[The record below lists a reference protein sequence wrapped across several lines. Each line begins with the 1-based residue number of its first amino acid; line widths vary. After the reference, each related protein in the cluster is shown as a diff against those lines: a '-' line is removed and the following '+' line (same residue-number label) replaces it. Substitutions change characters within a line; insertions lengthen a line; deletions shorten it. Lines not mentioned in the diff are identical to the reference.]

1 MQGIVP
7 DKHSTY
13 QDGEG
18 IMQKQLLN
26 EGWQMRECG
35 AGEYMSAAVPGSVYL
50 DLLNNGR
57 IEDPFYRGNELK
69 TLPLI
74 DRDYE
79 YRTVFDTA
87 EELLDCDEVLL
98 RFDGIDTLATIM
110 LNGRVVGEAKNMH
123 RVWEFPVKELLKP
136 AGNELHIVFHS
147 PTKFIAES
155 FEENPIPGDANGMKG
170 MPRLRK
176 AHCMFGW
183 DWAPRLPDAGL
194 YRPVSLVGIKKARID
209 SVYIEQKHEDGR
221 VRLTLTLEAETA
233 CEAAE
238 SCAARV
244 ASGGEMPL
252 GQARADGAKVPLAA
266 FTYRVTVTDPSGRET
281 VYTDSP
287 SEIVIEDPQ
296 IWWPNGLGA
305 QPLYTVRVELLDS
318 ERERTCE
325 ETGCAEAGAASC
337 AVAGESTGYPEAGG
351 QAGSAVR
358 VLDTWQRRIGLRTM
372 SMHRVKDQYGETFAH
387 EVNGVP
393 FFGVGADYIPMD
405 SLVARVDAEKTR
417 RFVAMAKD
425 ANFNVLRVWGGG
437 YYPDDFFYDACDEFG
452 LVVWQDF
459 MFACCVY
466 DLTEEFE
473 ANITAE
479 FIDNVKRIRHHASL
493 GLWCG
498 NNEMELFLAD
508 EKKVWCDNPIRYS
521 DYVKMYEYL
530 IPKALK
536 KYDPQTYYWPASPSC
551 GGGFDNPNDENRG
564 DVHYWKVWHGGLPFS
579 AYRRLFPRYM
589 SEFGF
594 ESLPALKTVE
604 TFTEPEDR
612 NIFSYVM
619 EKHQRCA
626 FGNGTVMRYMEQTY
640 LYPTSLDMIIYGSQ
654 LMQAEAM
661 RYGVEHFRRNRG
673 RCMGAVIWQFNDCWP
688 VASWAMVDYFGR
700 WKAVMYCA
708 KRFFAPLLLSCE
720 EEGMHTQT
728 PNLNTQPFDY
738 EKSIRLCA
746 NNETLTGRNVTVRW
760 QLRDASA
767 RILREESCGLA
778 LAPMS
783 STWLDKVE
791 LPDADVFE
799 NYVSYEMEEN
809 GVTVSRGTVLLCF
822 PKYFHFR
829 RPVFDVKTEGDEL
842 VISADCFA
850 KGVWIRNGNDDMR
863 LEDNYFDLNGET
875 RRIKITEGKPE
886 DITVS
891 SVYDIR

>member
-1 MQGIVP
+1 
-7 DKHSTY
+7 
-13 QDGEG
+13 
-18 IMQKQLLN
+18 MQKQGLN

-35 AGEYMSAAVPGSVYL
+35 AGEYQSATVPGSVIL
-50 DLLNNGR
+50 DLLKNGR
-57 IEDPFYRGNELK
+57 IEDPFYRDNELK
-69 TLPLI
+69 TLPLS
-74 DRDYE
+74 DLDYE
-79 YRTVFDTA
+79 YRTVFSVS
-87 EELLDCDEVLL
+87 EEMLGCDEVLL
-98 RFDGIDTLATIM
+98 HFDGVDTLASIL
-110 LNGRVVGEAKNMH
+110 LNGQAVGEAKNMH
-123 RVWEFPVKELLKP
+123 RVWEFSVKELLKP
-136 AGNELHIVFHS
+136 DGNELRVVFHS

-155 FEENPIPGDANGMKG
+155 YARNPIPGDANGMRG

-183 DWAPRLPDAGL
+183 DWAPRIPDMGL
-194 YRPVSLVGIKKARID
+194 YRPVSLLGIEKARID
-209 SVYIEQKHEDGR
+209 SVYIEQKHEDGV
-221 VRLTLTLEAETA
+221 VRLALQVEVETA
-233 CEAAE
+233 CGAAAH
-238 SCAARV
+238 SVLACDAA
-244 ASGGEMPL
+244 PC
-252 GQARADGAKVPLAA
+252 GAAGATEFP
-266 FTYRVTVTDPSGRET
+266 YRVTVTDPDGREILCA
-281 VYTDSP
+281 DSP
-287 SEIVIEDPQ
+287 SEIVIEKPQ
-296 IWWPNGLGA
+296 LWWPNGLGA
-305 QPLYTVRVELLDS
+305 QPLYTVRVELLD
-318 ERERTCE
+318 
-325 ETGCAEAGAASC
+325 
-337 AVAGESTGYPEAGG
+337 GG
-351 QAGSAVR
+351 R
-358 VLDTWQRRIGLRTM
+358 VLDVWQRRIGLRTM
-372 SMHRVKDQYGETFAH
+372 TMHRVKDPYGESFAH
-387 EVNGVP
+387 EVNGVS

-417 RFVAMAKD
+417 TLIAAAKD
-425 ANFNVLRVWGGG
+425 ANFNVVRVWGGG
-437 YYPDDFFYDACDEFG
+437 YYPDDFFFDACDEAG

-479 FIDNVKRIRHHASL
+479 FIDNIKRIRHHASL

-521 DYVKMYEYL
+521 DYIKMYEYL
-530 IPKALK
+530 IPKVLK
-536 KYDPQTYYWPASPSC
+536 RYDPQTFYWPASPSC
-551 GGGFDNPNDENRG
+551 GGGFDQPNDERRG

-612 NIFSYVM
+612 NLFSYVL

-626 FGNGTVMRYMEQTY
+626 FGNGTIMRYMEQTY
-640 LYPTSLDMIIYGSQ
+640 LYPESLDMTIYASQ

-700 WKAVMYCA
+700 WKAVMYYA

-746 NNETLTGRNVTVRW
+746 SNETLTERKVTVIW
-760 QLRDASA
+760 QLRDACA
-767 RILREESCGLA
+767 HVLREERCEMT

-783 STWLDKVE
+783 STWLDKVL
-791 LPDADVFE
+791 LPEADVFE
-799 NYVSYEMEEN
+799 HYVSYQMESDGE
-809 GVTVSRGTVLLCF
+809 TVSQGSVLFCF

-829 RPVFDVKTEGDEL
+829 RPLFHVAVEGDEL

-850 KGVWIRNGNDDMR
+850 KGVWIQNAADDMR
-863 LEDNYFDLNGET
+863 LEDNYFDMDGGT
-875 RRIKITEGKPE
+875 RRIRIACGSPEG
-886 DITVS
+886 ITVN

>member
-1 MQGIVP
+1 
-7 DKHSTY
+7 
-13 QDGEG
+13 
-18 IMQKQLLN
+18 MQKQLLN
-26 EGWQMRECG
+26 EGWQMREYG
-35 AGEYMSAAVPGSVYL
+35 AGEYLSAAVPGSVFL
-50 DLLNNGR
+50 DLLKNGR
-57 IEDPFYRGNELK
+57 IEDPFYRDNELK
-69 TLPLI
+69 TLPLS

-79 YRTVFDTA
+79 YRTVFGVS
-87 EELLDCDEVLL
+87 EELLGCDEVLL
-98 RFDGIDTLATIM
+98 HFDGIDTLATIM
-110 LNGRVVGEAKNMH
+110 LNGQVVGEAKNMH
-123 RVWEFPVKELLKP
+123 RVWEFPVKGILRP
-136 AGNELHIVFHS
+136 DGNELHIVFHS

-155 FEENPIPGDANGMKG
+155 YEENPIPGDANGMKG

-183 DWAPRLPDAGL
+183 DWAPRIPDSGL
-194 YRPVSLVGIKKARID
+194 YRPVSLLGIEKARID
-209 SVYIEQKHEDGR
+209 SVYIEQKHEDGK
-221 VRLTLTLEAETA
+221 VRLALTVETETAGAAAARSAVKAVAGAVVALESDKAADGTALAVTKSMLSLEAEKN
-233 CEAAE
+233 AAAG
-238 SCAARV
+238 AAPV
-244 ASGGEMPL
+244 SA
-252 GQARADGAKVPLAA
+252 AAA
-266 FTYRVTVTDPSGRET
+266 FTYCVTVTDPNGCET

-296 IWWPNGLGA
+296 LWWPNGLGA
-305 QPLYTVRVELLDS
+305 QPLYTVRVELLES
-318 ERERTCE
+318 GCIEVGESAGHT
-325 ETGCAEAGAASC
+325 ETGSRADKKSVSDTDSC
-337 AVAGESTGYPEAGG
+337 
-351 QAGSAVR
+351 

-372 SMHRVKDQYGETFAH
+372 TMHRVKDQYGESFAH

-417 RFVAMAKD
+417 KFVAAAKD
-425 ANFNVLRVWGGG
+425 ANFNVMRVWGGG
-437 YYPDDFFYDACDEFG
+437 YYPDDFFFDACDECG

-466 DLTEEFE
+466 DLTEDFE

-521 DYVKMYEYL
+521 DYIKMYEYL
-530 IPKALK
+530 IPKVLK

-551 GGGFDNPNDENRG
+551 GGGFDKPNDENRG

-661 RYGVEHFRRNRG
+661 RNGVEHFRRNRG

-746 NNETLTGRNVTVRW
+746 NNETLTERQVTIRW

-767 RILREESCGLA
+767 RILREESCEMT

-783 STWLDKVE
+783 ATWLDKVE

-799 NYVSYEMEEN
+799 NYVSYQMEADGEI
-809 GVTVSRGTVLLCF
+809 VSQETVLFCF
-822 PKYFHFR
+822 PKYFHFHK
-829 RPVFDVKTEGDEL
+829 PAFEVKVEGDEL
-842 VISADCFA
+842 VVSADCFA
-850 KGVWIRNGNDDMR
+850 KGVRILNADDDMC
-863 LEDNYFDLNGET
+863 LEDNYFDMNGGT
-875 RRIKITEGKPE
+875 RRVKIVEGKPE
-886 DITVS
+886 GITVS
-891 SVYDIR
+891 SIYDIR